1 MKRVGNLY
9 DDIISIENLY
19 LAEEKAS
26 RGKKNTYGVKIF
38 NENRDENIQ
47 KLHEELKNKTFKTSP
62 YKVSKIYEPKE
73 RIIYKLPYYPDR
85 IVHHA
90 IMNILEPIWLSV
102 FTYNTYSCIKNR
114 GISACAKQVDK
125 IIKRYKG
132 KKLYCLKLDIKKF
145 YPSINHEI
153 MKLIIR
159 KKIKDVNLLWLLDE
173 IIDSTDGL
181 PIGNYISQYLA
192 NLFLAYFM
200 HWVNEK
206 LHKIIGIEHPI
217 ECVEYADDV
226 VLFSEDK
233 EVLHK
238 AIKLIISHL
247 KNKLNLTVKDNWQIF
262 PISKNKYDKHGRALD
277 YVGFKFY
284 MEQKLL
290 RNVIKKNL
298 CKKCKQI
305 NNKNYSFKD
314 YKIAIA
320 PWIGWVKYSNS
331 KHLLKTN
338 INNEE
343 YYSVLRHQALAA

>member
-1 MKRVGNLY
+1 
-9 DDIISIENLY
+9 
-19 LAEEKAS
+19 
-26 RGKKNTYGVKIF
+26 
-38 NENRDENIQ
+38 
-47 KLHEELKNKTFKTSP
+47 
-62 YKVSKIYEPKE
+62 
-73 RIIYKLPYYPDR
+73 
-85 IVHHA
+85 
-90 IMNILEPIWLSV
+90 MNILEPIWLSV